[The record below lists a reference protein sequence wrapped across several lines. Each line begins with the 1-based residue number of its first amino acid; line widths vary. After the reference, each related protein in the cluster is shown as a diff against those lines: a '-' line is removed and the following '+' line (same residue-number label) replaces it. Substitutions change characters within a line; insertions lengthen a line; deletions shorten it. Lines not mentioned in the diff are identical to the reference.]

1 MSRSRLKAHAC
12 FTAFLRFLY
21 VTSALLSGIPAAAAA
36 EYPSRPIRLVV
47 PYPPGASTND
57 ILGRALAVRL
67 AARLGQQVVVDNR
80 SGASGTLGSEMVAKA
95 TPDGYTLLIAVASP
109 LAVGPSVYPRLG
121 YDPVNDFAHIARF
134 ASIPYVMAVNLKVPA
149 KDIREFI
156 AVAKSQPGR
165 ITFASSGTGGS
176 PHLCSELFKV
186 AAGVDMLH
194 VPYKGAGIATIDV
207 LSGQVQMFC
216 TGLTALSAHIKAG
229 RLRALGLASLKR
241 SALMPELPTIA
252 EQGLPGF
259 EVNSWTGLV
268 APPKTPPAIV
278 KRLYGEVVK
287 IVESQDMKD
296 FLASTG
302 AEPALMGPEEFRAYI
317 KADIARY
324 APVVKAAGIKPD

>member
-1 MSRSRLKAHAC
+1 MC
-12 FTAFLRFLY
+12 VTAPLAA
-21 VTSALLSGIPAAAAA
+21 VSAATAAD
-36 EYPSRPIRLVV
+36 YPSRPIRLVV

-57 ILGRALAVRL
+57 ILGRAIAVRL
-67 AARLGQQVVVDNR
+67 SARLGQQVVVDNR

-95 TPDGYTLLIAVASP
+95 APDGYTLLIAVASP
-109 LAVGPSVYPRLG
+109 LAVGPSVYKLG
-121 YDPVNDFAHIARF
+121 FDPVTDFAHIARF

-149 KDIREFI
+149 NNIKELI
-156 AVAKSQPGR
+156 ALAKSQPGKL
-165 ITFASSGTGGS
+165 TFASSGTGGS

-207 LSGQVQMFC
+207 LSGQVNMFC
-216 TGLTALSAHIKAG
+216 TGLTALSAHIKSG

-241 SALMPELPTIA
+241 SPLMPDLPTIA

-259 EVNSWTGLV
+259 EVNSWTGIV
-268 APPKTPPAIV
+268 APAKTSQAIV

-324 APVVKAAGIKPD
+324 APVVKAAGIKPE

>member
-21 VTSALLSGIPAAAAA
+21 VTAALLPGIPAAAAA

-57 ILGRALAVRL
+57 ILGRALAARL

-156 AVAKSQPGR
+156 ALAKSQPGK

-207 LSGQVQMFC
+207 SPGRC
-216 TGLTALSAHIKAG
+216 RCSA
-229 RLRALGLASLKR
+229 
-241 SALMPELPTIA
+241 
-252 EQGLPGF
+252 PG
-259 EVNSWTGLV
+259 
-268 APPKTPPAIV
+268 
-278 KRLYGEVVK
+278 
-287 IVESQDMKD
+287 
-296 FLASTG
+296 
-302 AEPALMGPEEFRAYI
+302 
-317 KADIARY
+317 
-324 APVVKAAGIKPD
+324 